1 MSPRPA
7 RRPLPRRFFA
17 RDTLT
22 VAREL
27 LGCLLW
33 ARPAGG
39 EPCAGRIVEVEAYL
53 GEDDPASHAAGG
65 PTPRSAIMF
74 GPPGHA
80 YVYLSYG
87 MHHCLNAVTGP
98 PGRAGAV
105 LLRAFEPVVG
115 EEAMAARRGRADS
128 RTLGAGPGRLC
139 QALGIDR
146 AWNGLPLAAPPASG
160 REPSAPGRVWI
171 ATGPPPAAIAVGP
184 RIGIRKAVASPFRFC
199 DRDSR
204 CLSRPPGSGSF

>member
-1 MSPRPA
+1 VTVRLA

-17 RDTLT
+17 RDTRV

-39 EPCAGRIVEVEAYL
+39 EACAGRIVEVEAYL
-53 GEDDPASHAAGG
+53 GRDDPASHAAPG
-65 PTPRSAIMF
+65 PTPRSAIMY

-87 MHHCLNAVTGP
+87 VHHCLNAVTEP
-98 PGRAGAV
+98 DGRAGAV
-105 LLRAFEPVVG
+105 LLRAIEPVAG
-115 EEAMAARRGRADS
+115 AAAMAVRRGTGDPR
-128 RTLGAGPGRLC
+128 RLGGGPGRLC

-146 AWNGLPLAAPPASG
+146 AWNGLPLAGAAAARVELAGPGSVWVARGPA
-160 REPSAPGRVWI
+160 
-171 ATGPPPAAIAVGP
+171 PAAVAVGP
-184 RIGIRKAVASPFRFC
+184 RIGIRKATASPLRFC